1 MKSHCGEWVGFHLK
15 TFCGFG
21 SDFAFVCAKL
31 SGISVLFFDLL
42 VISTVKC
49 NSSVSF
55 LSCFLPSS
63 LTTSS
68 FQLKQIVVF
77 EVFRVCI

>member
-1 MKSHCGEWVGFHLK
+1 MKSPCGEKVGFHLK
-15 TFCGFG
+15 PFCGFG
-21 SDFAFVCAKL
+21 SDFVCAKL
-31 SGISVLFFDLL
+31 SGISVLFFDLI

-49 NSSVSF
+49 NNSVSF

-63 LTTSS
+63 LTTSFFS
-68 FQLKQIVVF
+68 VKTNCCVF